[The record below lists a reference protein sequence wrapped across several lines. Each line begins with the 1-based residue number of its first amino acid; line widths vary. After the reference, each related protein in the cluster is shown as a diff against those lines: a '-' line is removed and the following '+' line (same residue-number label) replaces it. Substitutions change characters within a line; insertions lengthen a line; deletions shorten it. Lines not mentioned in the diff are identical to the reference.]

1 MNVQVLYHSKTG
13 HSRKIA
19 RAVAQALGIRA
30 GDIRGWREEGPIG
43 LLLLVGGV
51 YGGKSA
57 PEMLGFARSLN
68 PEQVARAA
76 LITSCASGQTRQA
89 DLRKALTVRGI
100 AVEDEE
106 FVCPGSFLF
115 FRLGRPNQQDMSD
128 ACDFALRMARG
139 GRP

>member
-19 RAVAQALGIRA
+19 RAVAQALGVRA
-30 GDIRGWREEGPIG
+30 QDIRDWQEESPVD
-43 LLLLVGGV
+43 LLFLTGGI
-51 YGGKSA
+51 YGGKTD
-57 PEMLGFARSLN
+57 PGMLDFVPRLH
-68 PEQVARAA
+68 PDHVARVA

-139 GRP
+139 DRP